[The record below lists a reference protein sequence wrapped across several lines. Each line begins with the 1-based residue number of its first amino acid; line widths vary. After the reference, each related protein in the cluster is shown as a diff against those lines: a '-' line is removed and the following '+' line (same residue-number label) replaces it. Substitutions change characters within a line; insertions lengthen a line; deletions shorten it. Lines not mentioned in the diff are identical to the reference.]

1 MPELI
6 VPTVRLAASFR
17 AAMADFIAEG
27 RGGPDDDSALARN
40 IAEYGNRW
48 HAEAGLAEFVAE
60 LLRQGDPALPPPPGW
75 THTSTYWWADGERY
89 LGSIRIR
96 HQLIPPVLAEAGL
109 IGYDIAP
116 KARRQGHGT
125 AMLRAA
131 LPIARRL
138 GFDRALITCDP
149 DNVGSRRVMENN
161 GGVFEAE
168 RNGKLRYWVPTGAD
182 ARTQQ
187 TAAGDDRAP
196 AAEL

>member
-17 AAMADFIAEG
+17 VAMADFIAEG

-40 IAEYGNRW
+40 IAGHGDRW
-48 HAEAGLAEFVAE
+48 HTEAGLAEFVAE
-60 LLRQGDPALPPPPGW
+60 LLRQADESLPPPPGW

-96 HQLIPPVLAEAGL
+96 HELIPPVLDEAGL

-138 GFDRALITCDP
+138 GFDRVLITCDP
-149 DNVGSRRVMENN
+149 DNVGSRKVMENN
-161 GGVFEAE
+161 GGVFEGE
-168 RNGKLRYWVPTGAD
+168 LNGKLRYWIPAAVPRA
-182 ARTQQ
+182 QQ
-187 TAAGDDRAP
+187 TAAGDGLAP